1 VHASRVAWPTDA
13 SEGRRVGIVVANFNT
28 RRLIAQL
35 VFSLYRVLGRSEFA
49 QLVVVDNASTDG
61 SRELLGA
68 LHGAGLIHLICNS
81 RQRYHGPALTQGISW
96 LARRQG
102 KVAAGD
108 RLDYV
113 WVLDSDVIILRSDTV
128 RAALELFKR
137 PGAAAVGQTMGDV
150 AYDGL
155 LCRNRE
161 MLDPC
166 SLMIDPARIWRA
178 PIPPFIEDGA
188 PSTALQIAA
197 GKCGLDLVGFPFVES
212 GYLLHLG
219 RGTLRQLARTNDAAN
234 RYYNWAL
241 DHRHYHFGG
250 QANGANLLRDFST
263 VFEAEVGSLTPARL
277 VAACRRPQLLTLG

>member
-1 VHASRVAWPTDA
+1 
-13 SEGRRVGIVVANFNT
+13 VVANYNT

-35 VFSLYRVLGRSEFA
+35 VFSLYRFLGGSEFA
-49 QLVVVDNASTDG
+49 QVVVVDNASTDS
-61 SRELLGA
+61 SRDLLRA
-68 LHGAGLIHLICNS
+68 LQHAGLLHLIGN
-81 RQRYHGPALTQGISW
+81 RTQRYHGPALTQGVSW
-96 LARRQG
+96 LAHRQNR
-102 KVAAGD
+102 VAAD
-108 RLDYV
+108 EQLDYV

-128 RAALELFKR
+128 RAALEMFSR

-155 LCRNRE
+155 LRRNPE

-197 GKCGLDLVGFPFVES
+197 DECGLDLVGFPFVES

-263 VFEAEVGSLTPARL
+263 IFEAEVGSLTPERL
-277 VAACRRPQLLTLG
+277 VAACLRPQLLTLG